1 VVGSDIPGCGHVL
14 LVVRLNCDLN
24 FYGKVGTFIND
35 SKYVCIEHHYS
46 SVALLKKI
54 HKTVSI
60 SKAFG

>member
-1 VVGSDIPGCGHVL
+1 MLQKGEGHICVPL
-14 LVVRLNCDLN
+14 IV
-24 FYGKVGTFIND
+24 
-35 SKYVCIEHHYS
+35 SSAKYVCIEHHYS